1 VRMAQRAAEP
11 REIVREIGRDAFAF
25 LLGADFL
32 GPEVTEDGLIY
43 HRPGLQVEVRYL
55 GPYEP
60 EVATTVRRRE
70 SSGVSRS
77 AGLACLYAAFGAG
90 QAEDVPVSADTLE
103 EVATRVNAQAA
114 VLRAVLPEV
123 LGPDLEDAIRRCQ
136 GRSTPRLD

>member
-1 VRMAQRAAEP
+1 MGERAVEP
-11 REIVREIGRDAFAF
+11 REIVRQVGREAFAF
-25 LLGADFL
+25 LLAADFL

-70 SSGVSRS
+70 AGGVSRS
-77 AGLACLYAAFGAG
+77 ASLGCLYAAFGAG
-90 QAEDVPVSADTLE
+90 TAQDLLGVADTLD
-103 EVATRVNAQAA
+103 EVVARIGEHAA
-114 VLRAVLPEV
+114 ALKALLPDM
-123 LGPDLEDAIRRCQ
+123 LGPELGEAIRRCQ